1 MTVPTRTS
9 GDAISVE
16 AIGMTMRFGDFT
28 ALDDVSLK
36 IPAGSFHV
44 LLGENGAGKSTL
56 VKCLMGF
63 NRATHGEMIVD
74 GA

>member
-1 MTVPTRTS
+1 MTVHARTS

-44 LLGENGAGKSTL
+44 LLGENGAGT
-56 VKCLMGF
+56 V
-63 NRATHGEMIVD
+63 
-74 GA
+74 